1 MKFHIDHLPKD
12 NARSFIIAEAGYYHA
27 LNDFH
32 YHAELELIHIIEGKA
47 TLLIGDHFEQLESG
61 DLIMIGCNVP
71 HMFKFE
77 RITYYNDLMKQGEV
91 PIETKLLTL
100 HLDPEVF
107 GDSFIRLPENNLVT
121 DLLKTALKGLI
132 IKDSCRE
139 DVLQLL
145 TRLSTAPN
153 SEHILLL
160 IQMLNMI

>member
-77 RITYYNDLMKQGEV
+77 RVTYYNDLMKQGEV

-100 HLDPEVF
+100 HLDPAVF
-107 GDSFIRLPENNLVT
+107 GGSFMRLPENRLINS
-121 DLLKTALKGLI
+121 LLKDALKGI
-132 IKDSCRE
+132 MIKDSCRE
-139 DVLQLL
+139 QGVSRR
-145 TRLSTAPN
+145 TRRRSAPN
-153 SEHILLL
+153 H
-160 IQMLNMI
+160 